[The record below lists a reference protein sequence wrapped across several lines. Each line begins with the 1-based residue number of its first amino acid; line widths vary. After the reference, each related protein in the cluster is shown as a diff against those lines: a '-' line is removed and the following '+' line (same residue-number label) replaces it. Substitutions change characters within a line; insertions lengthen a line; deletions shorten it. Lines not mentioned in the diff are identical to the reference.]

1 MCQHIIL
8 DSNRFKDNLWSI
20 IKWKSYYIINN
31 NLIFM
36 NREVSGIKRDKTRI
50 EQDRCYCFYKI
61 RNIV

>member
-1 MCQHIIL
+1 
-8 DSNRFKDNLWSI
+8 
-20 IKWKSYYIINN
+20 
-31 NLIFM
+31 M